1 MFLSFLRDIY
11 HSQSNDP
18 QIIIL
23 DRKKS
28 FEDAKQFCKDVGG
41 EIAAPVL
48 DTEIT
53 EWLKVGKCNIKMII
67 HILIFY
73 LLFYDELFFFF
84 NF

>member
-1 MFLSFLRDIY
+1 MY

-28 FEDAKQFCKDVGG
+28 FEDAKQFCNDVGG
-41 EIAAPVL
+41 EIAAPVS

-53 EWLKVGKCNIKMII
+53 EWLKVGKCIIKMLI